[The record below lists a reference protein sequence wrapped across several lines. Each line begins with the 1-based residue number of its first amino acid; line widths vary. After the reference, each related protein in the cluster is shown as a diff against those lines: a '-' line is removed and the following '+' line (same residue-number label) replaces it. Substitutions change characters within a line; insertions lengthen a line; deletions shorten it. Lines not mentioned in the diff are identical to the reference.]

1 MSSLDFEND
10 CFFLMFIGTPRSGH
24 SIIGAI
30 LDAHPNAII
39 SHELHALQKIS
50 QGWTAL
56 QLLEGI
62 AETSA
67 KQAAAGRSQSQ
78 IDHNEEYFQEAKA
91 TEMNYRFD
99 YAIPTQF
106 QGRAEGAIKVI
117 GDKKGGGTTTIL
129 ADNPGLLMELDSM
142 IQHQIKL
149 IYVVRNP
156 YDNIATMSFRS
167 GNSLVSQIEK
177 YRWYIENLHVVLD
190 NEQFECL
197 TIYQEDFID
206 EPKKNL
212 ELICEWL
219 DLESIHSFIE
229 DSASIVY
236 KSPHQ
241 SRDRVEWGDSEI
253 EAVKGI
259 IDKWPV
265 LSKYDQTPF

>member
-67 KQAAAGRSQSQ
+67 KQAAEGRSQSQ

-219 DLESIHSFIE
+219 DLETIHSFIE

-241 SRDRVEWGDSEI
+241 SRDRVEWAASEI